1 MKKIKGGKR
10 EGAGRKKTGRKT
22 EVVSFSVPKELV
34 KEIKEMVKQRLA
46 TNVVSA
52 TVNGIP
58 LPADYVDMSKGVISA
73 ISLDG
78 VVVIPDL
85 AAQVK
90 KDTINKRIAELR
102 SELKNPPKNP
112 LIGMKRWLLVRE
124 TELKSLEQKLN
135 A

>member
-1 MKKIKGGKR
+1 
-10 EGAGRKKTGRKT
+10 
-22 EVVSFSVPKELV
+22 VPKELV